1 MNGCTRKIIAAGAAM
16 VFGVVVM
23 NSVMAEDTP
32 AAAPQ
37 TSAPAAAPMKPMHA
51 MKHKSAGSAEVKAIQ
66 EALNKDGAKL
76 SVDGHLGKQTRAAL
90 KAYQSA
96 HGLKTTGHAD
106 KKTREALGLKP

>member
-1 MNGCTRKIIAAGAAM
+1 MNGSTRKFIAAGAAM

-37 TSAPAAAPMKPMHA
+37 SAPAAAPMKPMHD

-66 EALNKDGAKL
+66 EALNKEGAKL
-76 SVDGHLGKQTRAAL
+76 TVDGHLGKLTREAL
-90 KAYQSA
+90 KSYQKA
-96 HGLKTTGHAD
+96 HNLKATGHAD
-106 KKTREALGLKP
+106 KKTREALGLKS